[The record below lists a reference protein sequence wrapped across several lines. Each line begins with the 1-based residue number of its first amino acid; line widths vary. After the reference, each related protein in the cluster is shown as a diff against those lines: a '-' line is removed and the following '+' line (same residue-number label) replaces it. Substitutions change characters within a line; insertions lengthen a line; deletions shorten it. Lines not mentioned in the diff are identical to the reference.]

1 MTCIHKKRVDELAE
15 FYLLHD
21 ILNPPKLTK
30 NLNSHYSPILQQFVN
45 T

>member
-1 MTCIHKKRVDELAE
+1 MNCIHEKKGDELSE
-15 FYLLHD
+15 YNLLHD
-21 ILNPPKLTK
+21 ILNPPKFTK